1 MIKKCYIIKEV
12 PQKIIE
18 TVLNQNDNSPKVMTS
33 NTISSGVIEGRIF
46 YKKLNMEKIR
56 KVYQGDYIEL
66 WKNNYELLFK
76 ILPLNQIYGIIEKD
90 DGSIYEFSKAIEE
103 DKFLSGGTKQTWS
116 QFEDLYIKILNHI
129 NTIIA
134 YQKESKNLIGIE
146 TAIWNFTIDGKLF
159 DLDPPRLL
167 QLQENSS
174 FTKKD
179 DINQS
184 KRTIYRNF
192 TEIGMKTN
200 LLATT
205 IIGMRDGNFSIPN
218 LPNNWCNILIQEL
231 IESIQN
237 SGQRNKIETVL
248 NGKAKFNPNFTKHPI
263 DIILNEKEKRIK
275 PKEEEER

>member
-1 MIKKCYIIKEV
+1 MIKKCYIIKEL

-56 KVYQGDYIEL
+56 KLYQGDYIEL
-66 WKNNYELLFK
+66 WKNNYELLSK

-103 DKFLSGGTKQTWS
+103 DKFLSGGTKQAWS

-134 YQKESKNLIGIE
+134 YQKESKNLIGME

-218 LPNNWCNILIQEL
+218 LPNNWCDILIQEL

-237 SGQRNKIETVL
+237 SRQRNKIETVL
-248 NGKAKFNPNFTKHPI
+248 NGKANFNPNFTKHPI
-263 DIILNEKEKRIK
+263 DIILKEKRIK

>member
-1 MIKKCYIIKEV
+1 MIKKCYIIKEL

-56 KVYQGDYIEL
+56 KLYQGDYIEL
-66 WKNNYELLFK
+66 WKNNYELLSK

-116 QFEDLYIKILNHI
+116 QFEDLYIKILNYI

-134 YQKESKNLIGIE
+134 YQKESKNLIGME

-167 QLQENSS
+167 QLQEDSS

-218 LPNNWCNILIQEL
+218 LPNNWCDILIQEL

-237 SGQRNKIETVL
+237 SRQKNKIETVL
-248 NGKAKFNPNFTKHPI
+248 NGKANFNPNFTKHPI
-263 DIILNEKEKRIK
+263 DIILKEKEKRIK